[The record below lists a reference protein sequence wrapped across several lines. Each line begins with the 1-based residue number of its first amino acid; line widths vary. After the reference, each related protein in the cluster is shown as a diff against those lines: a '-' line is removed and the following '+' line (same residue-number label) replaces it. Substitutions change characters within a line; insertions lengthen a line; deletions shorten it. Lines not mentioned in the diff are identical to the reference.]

1 MYEEIG
7 VWEFLFTD
15 FTTLSCNAL
24 GRAESVEIFTLQ
36 ILPECVY
43 GNEVNS
49 TFSYELAFIEIY
61 KSILSKRYLNS
72 TGRSTH
78 QHTTL

>member
-15 FTTLSCNAL
+15 FTTLSCKAL
-24 GRAESVEIFTLQ
+24 GRGESVEIFTLQ

-43 GNEVNS
+43 GNEVNL
-49 TFSYELAFIEIY
+49 TYFYELPFTEIFPFCQDV
-61 KSILSKRYLNS
+61 I
-72 TGRSTH
+72 
-78 QHTTL
+78 